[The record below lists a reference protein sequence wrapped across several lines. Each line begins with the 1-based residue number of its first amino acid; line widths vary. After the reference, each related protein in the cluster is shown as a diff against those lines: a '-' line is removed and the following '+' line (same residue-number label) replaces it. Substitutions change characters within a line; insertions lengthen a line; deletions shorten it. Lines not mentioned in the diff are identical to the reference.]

1 MVYSPW
7 MFFVMDSSV
16 SLIPTQLY
24 RNVMRAEVG
33 VLGLAAG
40 RKVSLLRKKVA
51 SLGRNHDL
59 GLWTLLCVEHRISR
73 TGGFDLCPY
82 PALLSGREFL

>member
-1 MVYSPW
+1 
-7 MFFVMDSSV
+7 MFFVMNSSLP
-16 SLIPTQLY
+16 LILITIIQEHEEGCGRPLE
-24 RNVMRAEVG
+24 RAVNQEI
-33 VLGLAAG
+33 
-40 RKVSLLRKKVA
+40 SLLRKKVA
-51 SLGRNHDL
+51 SSGCNHDL